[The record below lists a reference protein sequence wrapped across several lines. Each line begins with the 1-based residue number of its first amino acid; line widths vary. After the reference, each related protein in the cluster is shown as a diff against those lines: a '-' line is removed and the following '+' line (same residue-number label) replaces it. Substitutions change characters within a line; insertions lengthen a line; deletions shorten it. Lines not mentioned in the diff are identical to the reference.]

1 MNPNLNIAT
10 LPLPTMSA
18 APTAPRRR
26 HRVAGIELNNGSLRR
41 FREVAGSLQS
51 EMPLPDVDAIACA
64 ARKLTSQ
71 FSGMRRAP
79 CIRLRLR
86 ALRAL
91 RAMSSE
97 AAWEL
102 DPAKQ
107 RQIALIANYA
117 ANEDRLVPDDV
128 PVIGGLDDAVL
139 VELAWPSLQFDLD
152 DYLDFRRLRAEEA
165 AMRGVH
171 PHALRFDREDW
182 IEAKFAEHAWQAHV
196 RRRGCESYLDRQAPP
211 VFQIH

>member
-1 MNPNLNIAT
+1 MNTNLNIAN

-18 APTAPRRR
+18 ASSTPGRR

-41 FREVAGSLQS
+41 FREVANSLQS
-51 EMPLPDVDAIACA
+51 ETSLPDVDAMACA

-102 DPAKQ
+102 EPAKQ
-107 RQIALIANYA
+107 RQIALIAHYA

-139 VELAWPSLQFDLD
+139 VEMAWPSLQFDLGE
-152 DYLDFRRLRAEEA
+152 YLDFRRLRAEEA
-165 AMRGVH
+165 ALRGVN
-171 PHALRFDREDW
+171 PHALRFDRGDW
-182 IEAKFAEHAWQAHV
+182 VEAKIAELAWQAHV

-211 VFQIH
+211 MFQIH